1 MSLDASPTRA
11 WVGHD
16 AGSSGYRRILIGL
29 FAAGIAAFGQMYS
42 TQGIL
47 PTLAHAME
55 VSEAGAAL
63 TVSTATLGLAT
74 SVLGWSWLA
83 DRIGR
88 APAMKIALSIS
99 LVLGLLTPLAPGFT
113 TLLVLRS
120 LEGLALGGVPAL
132 AVAYLA
138 EEIHPRHV
146 SLAAAIYISGTTVG
160 GLLGRVI
167 TGPFAD
173 LGGWRLGVA
182 AGGVLSAIAAVIAIT
197 LIPRAQ
203 GWVRP
208 TGKPTTSVREGVIAN
223 LRDPGML
230 VLYGQAALLMGGFVA
245 TYNYLGFRLEREPFG
260 LPVAISSQIFFA
272 YLGGTVSSSVAGRLA
287 TTYGRRKVMLTCV
300 VITIVGVVMTLPD
313 NLAIVL
319 TGLFVLTTG
328 FFGAHGVA
336 SGWVGAR
343 AKVGKAQ
350 ASALYNLFYYGG
362 SSLFGWLLGYAYVVG
377 WWGVVTAVL
386 VLALISLTWSAIVTR
401 DQS

>member
-1 MSLDASPTRA
+1 MSVDASPTRD

-29 FAAGIAAFGQMYS
+29 FAAGIGTFGQMYS

-47 PTLAHAME
+47 PTLGRALE
-55 VSEAGAAL
+55 VNEASAAL
-63 TVSTATLGLAT
+63 TVSMATLGLSV

-88 APAMKIALSIS
+88 APAMKIAMSFS
-99 LVLGLLTPLAPGFT
+99 LVLGLLTPIAPGFT

-138 EEIHPRHV
+138 EEIHSRHV
-146 SLAAAIYISGTTVG
+146 SVAAAIYISGTTVG
-160 GLLGRVI
+160 GLLGRVV

-173 LGGWRLGVA
+173 LGGWRTGVA
-182 AGGVLSAIAAVIAIT
+182 AGGILSAVAVIIAIA

-208 TGKPTTSVREGVIAN
+208 TGKPTTSVRQGVLAN

-245 TYNYLGFRLEREPFG
+245 TYNYLGYRLEGEPFG

-287 TTYGRRKVMLTCV
+287 ATHGRRKVMLTCV
-300 VITIVGVVMTLPD
+300 VVMIVGVLMTLPD
-313 NLAIVL
+313 NLVMILA
-319 TGLFVLTTG
+319 GLLILTTG

-343 AKVGKAQ
+343 ARVGKAQ

-362 SSLFGWLLGYAYVVG
+362 SSLFGWLLGYAYVIG
-377 WWGVVTAVL
+377 WTGLATAVL
-386 VLALISLTWSAIVTR
+386 ALALASLTWSFFLAR
-401 DQS
+401 D

>member
-1 MSLDASPTRA
+1 MSVDASPTRA
-11 WVGHD
+11 WEGHD
-16 AGSSGYRRILIGL
+16 AGSSGYRRILVGL

-47 PTLAHAME
+47 PTVAQALE
-55 VSEAGAAL
+55 VDEASAAL
-63 TVSTATLGLAT
+63 TVSTATLGLAA
-74 SVLGWSWLA
+74 SVLGWSWIA

-113 TLLVLRS
+113 TLLVLRG

-138 EEIHPRHV
+138 EEIHVRHV
-146 SLAAAIYISGTTVG
+146 SVAAAIYISGTTVG
-160 GLLGRVI
+160 GLLGRVV

-173 LGGWRLGVA
+173 LGGWRLGVT
-182 AGGVLSAIAAVIAIT
+182 AGGVLSAIAAIIAIT

-203 GWVRP
+203 GWSRP
-208 TGKPTTSVREGVIAN
+208 AGKPATSVRQGVLAN

-260 LPVAISSQIFFA
+260 LPVAISSQMFFA

-287 TTYGRRKVMLTCV
+287 AEHGRRKVMLTCV
-300 VITIVGVVMTLPD
+300 IVMIAGVTMTLPD
-313 NLAIVL
+313 NLVMVL
-319 TGLFVLTTG
+319 TGLLVLTTG

-377 WWGVVTAVL
+377 WWGIATAVL
-386 VLALISLTWSAIVTR
+386 VLALTSLTWSWLAAR
-401 DQS
+401 D

>member
-1 MSLDASPTRA
+1 MSVDASLTRP

-16 AGSSGYRRILIGL
+16 ADSSGYRRILIGL
-29 FAAGIAAFGQMYS
+29 FAAGIATFGQMYS

-47 PTLAHAME
+47 PTVAHALE
-55 VSEAGAAL
+55 VNEASAAL
-63 TVSTATLGLAT
+63 TVSTATLGLAV
-74 SVLGWSWLA
+74 SVLGWSWVA

-138 EEIHPRHV
+138 EEIHVRHV

-173 LGGWRLGVA
+173 LGGWRLGVT
-182 AGGVLSAIAAVIAIT
+182 AGGVLSAIAAIIAIT
-197 LIPRAQ
+197 LIPPAQ
-203 GWVRP
+203 GWIRP
-208 TGKPTTSVREGVIAN
+208 TGRPTTSVREGVLAN

-287 TTYGRRKVMLTCV
+287 ATHGRRKVMLTCV
-300 VITIVGVVMTLPD
+300 VITIAGVVMTLPD
-313 NLAIVL
+313 NLAMVL
-319 TGLFVLTTG
+319 TGLVVLTTG

-343 AKVGKAQ
+343 ARVGKAQ

-362 SSLFGWLLGYAYVVG
+362 SSLFGWLLGSAYVVG
-377 WWGVVTAVL
+377 WWGVATAVL
-386 VLALISLTWSAIVTR
+386 LLALTSFTWSWLSAH
-401 DQS
+401 D

>member
-1 MSLDASPTRA
+1 MSVDASLTRE

-29 FAAGIAAFGQMYS
+29 FAAGIATFGQMYS

-47 PTLAHAME
+47 PTVAQALE
-55 VSEAGAAL
+55 VNEASAAL
-63 TVSTATLGLAT
+63 TVSTATLGLAV
-74 SVLGWSWLA
+74 SVLGWSWVA

-88 APAMKIALSIS
+88 APAMKIALSLS

-113 TLLVLRS
+113 TLLVLRT

-138 EEIHPRHV
+138 EEIHVRHV

-167 TGPFAD
+167 TGPSAD

-182 AGGVLSAIAAVIAIT
+182 AGGVLSAIAAIIAIT
-197 LIPRAQ
+197 LIPRAR

-208 TGKPTTSVREGVIAN
+208 TGRPTTSVREGVLAN

-287 TTYGRRKVMLTCV
+287 ATHGRRKVMLTCV
-300 VITIVGVVMTLPD
+300 VITIVGVAMTLPD

-319 TGLFVLTTG
+319 TGLLVLTTG

-343 AKVGKAQ
+343 ARVGKAQ

-377 WWGVVTAVL
+377 WWGLATTVIA
-386 VLALISLTWSAIVTR
+386 LALISLTWSWFAAR
-401 DQS
+401 D

>member
-1 MSLDASPTRA
+1 MSVDASLTRP

-29 FAAGIAAFGQMYS
+29 FAAGIATFGQMYS

-47 PTLAHAME
+47 PTVAHALE
-55 VSEAGAAL
+55 VNEASAAL
-63 TVSTATLGLAT
+63 TVSTATLGLAV
-74 SVLGWSWLA
+74 SVLGWSWVA

-138 EEIHPRHV
+138 EEIHVRHV

-173 LGGWRLGVA
+173 LGGWRLGVT
-182 AGGVLSAIAAVIAIT
+182 AGGVLSAIAAIIAIT

-208 TGKPTTSVREGVIAN
+208 VGRPTTSVREGVLAN

-245 TYNYLGFRLEREPFG
+245 TYNYLGFRLERDPFG

-287 TTYGRRKVMLTCV
+287 ATHGRRKVMLTCV
-300 VITIVGVVMTLPD
+300 VITIVGVVMTFPD
-313 NLAIVL
+313 NLAMVL

-343 AKVGKAQ
+343 ARVGKAQ

-377 WWGVVTAVL
+377 WWGVATAVL
-386 VLALISLTWSAIVTR
+386 VLALTSLTWSWLAAH
-401 DQS
+401 D

>member
-1 MSLDASPTRA
+1 MSVDASLTRP

-29 FAAGIAAFGQMYS
+29 FAAGIATFGQMYS

-47 PTLAHAME
+47 PTVAHALE
-55 VSEAGAAL
+55 VNEASAAL
-63 TVSTATLGLAT
+63 TVSTATLGLAV
-74 SVLGWSWLA
+74 SVLGWSWVA

-138 EEIHPRHV
+138 EEIHVRHV

-173 LGGWRLGVA
+173 LGGWRLGVT
-182 AGGVLSAIAAVIAIT
+182 AGGVLSAIAAIIAIT

-208 TGKPTTSVREGVIAN
+208 VGRPTTSVREGVLAN

-245 TYNYLGFRLEREPFG
+245 TYNYLGFRLERDPFG

-287 TTYGRRKVMLTCV
+287 ATHGRRKVMLTCV
-300 VITIVGVVMTLPD
+300 VITIVGVAMTFPD
-313 NLAIVL
+313 NLAMVL

-343 AKVGKAQ
+343 ARVGKAQ

-377 WWGVVTAVL
+377 WWGVATAVL
-386 VLALISLTWSAIVTR
+386 VLALTSLTWSWLAAH
-401 DQS
+401 D

>member
-1 MSLDASPTRA
+1 MSVDTALTRSWA
-11 WVGHD
+11 GHD

-29 FAAGIAAFGQMYS
+29 FAAGIATFGQMYS

-47 PTLAHAME
+47 PTVGHALA
-55 VSEAGAAL
+55 VSEASAAL
-63 TVSTATLGLAT
+63 TVSTATLGLAV
-74 SVLGWSWLA
+74 SVLGWSWVA

-138 EEIHPRHV
+138 EEIHVRHV

-173 LGGWRLGVA
+173 LGGWRLGVT
-182 AGGVLSAIAAVIAIT
+182 AGGVLSAIAAIVAIT

-208 TGKPTTSVREGVIAN
+208 TGKPTTSVREGVLAN

-287 TTYGRRKVMLTCV
+287 ATHGRRKVMLTCV
-300 VITIVGVVMTLPD
+300 VITIVGVAMTLPD
-313 NLAIVL
+313 NLAMVL

-377 WWGVVTAVL
+377 WWGVATAVL
-386 VLALISLTWSAIVTR
+386 ALALTSLTWSWLAAR
-401 DQS
+401 D

>member
-1 MSLDASPTRA
+1 MSVDASLTRP

-29 FAAGIAAFGQMYS
+29 FAAGIATFGQMYS

-47 PTLAHAME
+47 PTVAHALE
-55 VSEAGAAL
+55 VNEASAAL
-63 TVSTATLGLAT
+63 TVSTATLGLAV
-74 SVLGWSWLA
+74 SVLGWSWVA

-138 EEIHPRHV
+138 EEIHVRHV

-173 LGGWRLGVA
+173 LGGWRLGVT
-182 AGGVLSAIAAVIAIT
+182 AGGVLSAIAAIIAIT

-208 TGKPTTSVREGVIAN
+208 VGRPTTSVREGVLAN

-287 TTYGRRKVMLTCV
+287 ATHGRRKVMLTCV
-300 VITIVGVVMTLPD
+300 VITIIGVAMTFPD
-313 NLAIVL
+313 NLAMVL

-343 AKVGKAQ
+343 ARVGKAQ

-377 WWGVVTAVL
+377 WWGVATAVL
-386 VLALISLTWSAIVTR
+386 LLALTSLTWSWLAAH
-401 DQS
+401 D

>member
-1 MSLDASPTRA
+1 MSVDASLTRP

-29 FAAGIAAFGQMYS
+29 FAAGIATFGQMYS

-47 PTLAHAME
+47 PTVAHALE
-55 VSEAGAAL
+55 VNEASAAL
-63 TVSTATLGLAT
+63 TVSTATLGLAV
-74 SVLGWSWLA
+74 SVLGWSWVA

-138 EEIHPRHV
+138 EEIHVRHV

-173 LGGWRLGVA
+173 LGGWRLGVT
-182 AGGVLSAIAAVIAIT
+182 AGGVLSAIAAIIAIT

-208 TGKPTTSVREGVIAN
+208 IGRPTTSVREGVLAN

-287 TTYGRRKVMLTCV
+287 ATHGRRKVMLTCV
-300 VITIVGVVMTLPD
+300 VITIVGVAMTFPD
-313 NLAIVL
+313 NLAMVL

-343 AKVGKAQ
+343 ARVGKAQ

-377 WWGVVTAVL
+377 WWGVATAVL
-386 VLALISLTWSAIVTR
+386 VLALTSLTWSWLAAH
-401 DQS
+401 D

>member
-1 MSLDASPTRA
+1 MSVDASLTRP

-29 FAAGIAAFGQMYS
+29 FAAGIATFGQMYS

-47 PTLAHAME
+47 PTVAHALE
-55 VSEAGAAL
+55 VNEASAAL
-63 TVSTATLGLAT
+63 TVSTATLGLAV
-74 SVLGWSWLA
+74 SVLGWSWVA

-138 EEIHPRHV
+138 EEIHVRHV

-173 LGGWRLGVA
+173 LGGWRLGVT
-182 AGGVLSAIAAVIAIT
+182 AGGVLSAIAAIIAIT

-208 TGKPTTSVREGVIAN
+208 VGRPTTSVREGVLAN

-287 TTYGRRKVMLTCV
+287 ATQGRRKVMLTCV
-300 VITIVGVVMTLPD
+300 VITIVGVAMTFPD
-313 NLAIVL
+313 NLAMVL
-319 TGLFVLTTG
+319 TGLVVLTTG

-343 AKVGKAQ
+343 ARVGKAQ

-377 WWGVVTAVL
+377 WWGVATAVL
-386 VLALISLTWSAIVTR
+386 LLALTSLTWSWLAAH
-401 DQS
+401 D

>member
-1 MSLDASPTRA
+1 MSVDASLTRP

-29 FAAGIAAFGQMYS
+29 FAAGIATFGQMYS

-47 PTLAHAME
+47 PTVAHALE
-55 VSEAGAAL
+55 VNEASAAL
-63 TVSTATLGLAT
+63 TVSTATLGLAV
-74 SVLGWSWLA
+74 SVLGWSWVA

-138 EEIHPRHV
+138 EEIHVRHV

-173 LGGWRLGVA
+173 LGGWRLGVT
-182 AGGVLSAIAAVIAIT
+182 AGGVLSAIAAIIAIT

-208 TGKPTTSVREGVIAN
+208 VGRPTTSVREGVLAN

-287 TTYGRRKVMLTCV
+287 ATHGRRKVMLTCV
-300 VITIVGVVMTLPD
+300 VITIVGVAMTFPD
-313 NLAIVL
+313 NLAMVL

-343 AKVGKAQ
+343 ARVGKAQ

-377 WWGVVTAVL
+377 WWGVATAVL
-386 VLALISLTWSAIVTR
+386 VLALTSLTWSWLAAH
-401 DQS
+401 D

>member
-1 MSLDASPTRA
+1 MSVDASLSRE

-16 AGSSGYRRILIGL
+16 AGGSGYRRILIGL

-47 PTLAHAME
+47 PTVAQALE
-55 VSEAGAAL
+55 TSEASAAL
-63 TVSTATLGLAT
+63 TVSTATLGLAA

-113 TLLVLRS
+113 TLLVLRG
-120 LEGLALGGVPAL
+120 LEGIALGGVPAL

-138 EEIHPRHV
+138 DEIHVRHV
-146 SLAAAIYISGTTVG
+146 SVAAAIYISGTTVG

-173 LGGWRLGVA
+173 LGGWRMGVA
-182 AGGVLSAIAAVIAIT
+182 AGGVLSAIAAIVAIT
-197 LIPRAQ
+197 LIPRDRA
-203 GWVRP
+203 WVRP
-208 TGKPTTSVREGVIAN
+208 VGKPSTSVRQGVLAN

-260 LPVAISSQIFFA
+260 LPVAISSQLFFA

-287 TTYGRRKVMLTCV
+287 GTHGRRKVMLTCV
-300 VITIVGVVMTLPD
+300 VIMIVGVTLTIPD
-313 NLAIVL
+313 NLAMVL
-319 TGLFVLTTG
+319 AGLLVMTIG
-328 FFGAHGVA
+328 FFAAHGVA

-343 AKVGKAQ
+343 ARVGKAQ

-377 WWGVVTAVL
+377 WWGVATAVL
-386 VLALISLTWSAIVTR
+386 VLALASLTWSWRAAR
-401 DQS
+401 D

>member
-1 MSLDASPTRA
+1 MSVDASLTRP

-29 FAAGIAAFGQMYS
+29 FAAGIATFGQMYS

-47 PTLAHAME
+47 PTVAHALE
-55 VSEAGAAL
+55 VNEASAAL
-63 TVSTATLGLAT
+63 TVSTATLGLAV
-74 SVLGWSWLA
+74 SVLGWSWVA

-138 EEIHPRHV
+138 EEIHVRHV

-160 GLLGRVI
+160 GLLGRVV

-173 LGGWRLGVA
+173 LGGWRLGVT
-182 AGGVLSAIAAVIAIT
+182 AGGVLSAIAAIVAIT

-208 TGKPTTSVREGVIAN
+208 VGRPTTSVREGVLAN

-245 TYNYLGFRLEREPFG
+245 TYNYLGFRLEREPFA

-287 TTYGRRKVMLTCV
+287 ATHGRRKVMLTCV

-313 NLAIVL
+313 NLAMIL
-319 TGLFVLTTG
+319 TGLVVLTTG

-343 AKVGKAQ
+343 ARVGKAQ

-377 WWGVVTAVL
+377 WWGVATAVL
-386 VLALISLTWSAIVTR
+386 VLALTSLTWSWVAAH
-401 DQS
+401 D

>member
-1 MSLDASPTRA
+1 MSVDASLSRP

-29 FAAGIAAFGQMYS
+29 FAAGIATFGQMYS

-47 PTLAHAME
+47 PTVAHALE
-55 VSEAGAAL
+55 VNEASAAL
-63 TVSTATLGLAT
+63 TVSMATLSLAV
-74 SVLGWSWLA
+74 SVLGWSWVA

-138 EEIHPRHV
+138 EEIHVRHV

-173 LGGWRLGVA
+173 LGGWRLGVT
-182 AGGVLSAIAAVIAIT
+182 AGGVLSAIAAIIAIT

-208 TGKPTTSVREGVIAN
+208 TGKPTTSVREGVLAN

-230 VLYGQAALLMGGFVA
+230 VLYGQAALMMGGFVA

-287 TTYGRRKVMLTCV
+287 ATHGRRKVMLTCV
-300 VITIVGVVMTLPD
+300 VITIVGIVMTFPD
-313 NLAIVL
+313 NLATVL
-319 TGLFVLTTG
+319 TGLVVLTTG

-343 AKVGKAQ
+343 AQVGKAQ

-377 WWGVVTAVL
+377 WWGVATAVL
-386 VLALISLTWSAIVTR
+386 ALTLTSLTWSWLAAH
-401 DQS
+401 D

>member
-1 MSLDASPTRA
+1 MSVDASLTRP

-29 FAAGIAAFGQMYS
+29 FAAGIATFGQMYS

-47 PTLAHAME
+47 PTVAHALE
-55 VSEAGAAL
+55 VNEASAAL
-63 TVSTATLGLAT
+63 TVSTATLGLAV
-74 SVLGWSWLA
+74 SVLGWSWVA

-138 EEIHPRHV
+138 EEIHVRHV

-173 LGGWRLGVA
+173 LGGWRLGVT
-182 AGGVLSAIAAVIAIT
+182 AGGVLSAIAAIIAIT
-197 LIPRAQ
+197 LIPPAQ
-203 GWVRP
+203 GWIRP
-208 TGKPTTSVREGVIAN
+208 TGRPTTSVREGVLAN

-287 TTYGRRKVMLTCV
+287 ATHGRRKVMLTCV
-300 VITIVGVVMTLPD
+300 VITIVGVVMTFPD
-313 NLAIVL
+313 NLAMVL
-319 TGLFVLTTG
+319 TGLVVLTTG

-343 AKVGKAQ
+343 ARVGKAQ

-377 WWGVVTAVL
+377 WWGVATAVL
-386 VLALISLTWSAIVTR
+386 ALALTSLTWSWLAAH
-401 DQS
+401 D

>member
-1 MSLDASPTRA
+1 MSVDASLTRP

-29 FAAGIAAFGQMYS
+29 FAAGIATFGQMYS

-47 PTLAHAME
+47 PTVAHALE
-55 VSEAGAAL
+55 VNEASAAL
-63 TVSTATLGLAT
+63 TVSTATLGLAV
-74 SVLGWSWLA
+74 SVLGWSWVA

-99 LVLGLLTPLAPGFT
+99 LVLGLLTPLAPGFS

-138 EEIHPRHV
+138 EEIHVRHV

-173 LGGWRLGVA
+173 LGGWRLGVT
-182 AGGVLSAIAAVIAIT
+182 AGGVLSAIAAIIAIT

-208 TGKPTTSVREGVIAN
+208 AGRPTTSVREGVLAN

-272 YLGGTVSSSVAGRLA
+272 YLGGTVSSSVAGRMAA
-287 TTYGRRKVMLTCV
+287 THGRRKVMLTCV
-300 VITIVGVVMTLPD
+300 VITIVGVVMTFPD
-313 NLAIVL
+313 NLAMVL
-319 TGLFVLTTG
+319 TGLVVLTTG

-343 AKVGKAQ
+343 ARVGKAQ

-377 WWGVVTAVL
+377 WWGVATAVL
-386 VLALISLTWSAIVTR
+386 ALALTSLTWSWLAAH
-401 DQS
+401 D

>member
-1 MSLDASPTRA
+1 MSVDASLTRP

-29 FAAGIAAFGQMYS
+29 FAAGIATFGQMYS

-47 PTLAHAME
+47 PTVAHALE
-55 VSEAGAAL
+55 VNEASAAL
-63 TVSTATLGLAT
+63 TVSTATLGLAV
-74 SVLGWSWLA
+74 SVLGWSWVA

-138 EEIHPRHV
+138 EEIHVRHV

-173 LGGWRLGVA
+173 LGGWRLGVT
-182 AGGVLSAIAAVIAIT
+182 AGGVLSAIAAIIAIT

-208 TGKPTTSVREGVIAN
+208 VGRPTTSVREGVLAN

-287 TTYGRRKVMLTCV
+287 ATHGRRKVMLTCV
-300 VITIVGVVMTLPD
+300 VITIVGVVMTFPD
-313 NLAIVL
+313 NLAMVL

-343 AKVGKAQ
+343 ARVGKAQ

-377 WWGVVTAVL
+377 WWGVATAVL
-386 VLALISLTWSAIVTR
+386 VLALTSLTWSWLAAH
-401 DQS
+401 D

>member
-1 MSLDASPTRA
+1 MSVDASLTRP

-29 FAAGIAAFGQMYS
+29 FAAGIATFGQMYS

-47 PTLAHAME
+47 PTVAHALE
-55 VSEAGAAL
+55 VSEASAAL
-63 TVSTATLGLAT
+63 TVSTATLGLAV
-74 SVLGWSWLA
+74 SVLGWSWVA

-99 LVLGLLTPLAPGFT
+99 LVLGLLTPLAPGFAS
-113 TLLVLRS
+113 LLVLRS

-138 EEIHPRHV
+138 EEIHVRHV

-173 LGGWRLGVA
+173 LGGWRLGVT
-182 AGGVLSAIAAVIAIT
+182 AGGVLSAIAAIIAIT

-208 TGKPTTSVREGVIAN
+208 VGRPTTSVREGVLAN

-287 TTYGRRKVMLTCV
+287 ATHGRRKVMLTCV
-300 VITIVGVVMTLPD
+300 VITIVGVVMTFPD
-313 NLAIVL
+313 NLAMVL

-343 AKVGKAQ
+343 ARVGKAQ

-377 WWGVVTAVL
+377 WWGVATAVL
-386 VLALISLTWSAIVTR
+386 VLALTSLTWSWLAAH
-401 DQS
+401 D

>member
-1 MSLDASPTRA
+1 MSVDASLTRP

-29 FAAGIAAFGQMYS
+29 FAAGIATFGQMYS

-47 PTLAHAME
+47 PTVAHALE
-55 VSEAGAAL
+55 VNEASAAL
-63 TVSTATLGLAT
+63 TVSTATLGLAV
-74 SVLGWSWLA
+74 SVLGWSWVA

-138 EEIHPRHV
+138 EEIHVRHV

-173 LGGWRLGVA
+173 LGGWRLGVT
-182 AGGVLSAIAAVIAIT
+182 AGGVLSAIAAIIAIT
-197 LIPRAQ
+197 LIPPAQ
-203 GWVRP
+203 GWIRP
-208 TGKPTTSVREGVIAN
+208 TGRPTTSVREGVLAN

-287 TTYGRRKVMLTCV
+287 ATHGRRKVMLTCV
-300 VITIVGVVMTLPD
+300 VITIVGVVMTFPD
-313 NLAIVL
+313 NLAMVL

-343 AKVGKAQ
+343 ARVGKAQ

-377 WWGVVTAVL
+377 WWGVATAVL
-386 VLALISLTWSAIVTR
+386 VLALTSLTWSWLAAH
-401 DQS
+401 D

>member
-1 MSLDASPTRA
+1 MSVDASLTRP

-29 FAAGIAAFGQMYS
+29 FAAGIATFGQMYS

-47 PTLAHAME
+47 PTVAHALE
-55 VSEAGAAL
+55 VNEASAAL
-63 TVSTATLGLAT
+63 TVSTATLGLAV
-74 SVLGWSWLA
+74 SVLGWSWVA

-138 EEIHPRHV
+138 EEIHVRHV

-173 LGGWRLGVA
+173 LGGWRLGVT
-182 AGGVLSAIAAVIAIT
+182 AGGVLSAIAAIIAIT

-208 TGKPTTSVREGVIAN
+208 VGRPTTSVREGVLAN

-287 TTYGRRKVMLTCV
+287 ATHGRRKVMLTCV
-300 VITIVGVVMTLPD
+300 VITIVGVVMTFPD
-313 NLAIVL
+313 NLAMVL

-343 AKVGKAQ
+343 AQVGKAQ

-377 WWGVVTAVL
+377 WWGVATAVL
-386 VLALISLTWSAIVTR
+386 VLALTSLTWSWLAAH
-401 DQS
+401 D

>member
-1 MSLDASPTRA
+1 MSVDASLTRP

-29 FAAGIAAFGQMYS
+29 FAAGIATFGQMYS

-47 PTLAHAME
+47 PTVAHALE
-55 VSEAGAAL
+55 VNEASAAL
-63 TVSTATLGLAT
+63 TVSTATLGLAV
-74 SVLGWSWLA
+74 SVLGWSWVA

-138 EEIHPRHV
+138 EEIHVRHV

-173 LGGWRLGVA
+173 LGGWRLGVT
-182 AGGVLSAIAAVIAIT
+182 AGGVLSAIAAIVAIT

-208 TGKPTTSVREGVIAN
+208 VGRPTTSVREGVLAN

-272 YLGGTVSSSVAGRLA
+272 YLGGTVSSSVAGRMAA
-287 TTYGRRKVMLTCV
+287 THGRRKVMLTCV
-300 VITIVGVVMTLPD
+300 VITIVGVVMTFPD
-313 NLAIVL
+313 NLAMVL

-343 AKVGKAQ
+343 AQVGKAQ

-377 WWGVVTAVL
+377 WWGVATAVL
-386 VLALISLTWSAIVTR
+386 LLALTSLTWSWLAAH
-401 DQS
+401 D

>member
-1 MSLDASPTRA
+1 MSVDASLTRP

-29 FAAGIAAFGQMYS
+29 FAAGIATFGQMYS

-47 PTLAHAME
+47 PTVAHALE
-55 VSEAGAAL
+55 VNEASAAL
-63 TVSTATLGLAT
+63 TVSTATLGLAV
-74 SVLGWSWLA
+74 SVLGWSWVA

-138 EEIHPRHV
+138 EEIHVRHV

-173 LGGWRLGVA
+173 LGGWRLGVT
-182 AGGVLSAIAAVIAIT
+182 AGGVLSAIAAIIAIT
-197 LIPRAQ
+197 LIPPAQ
-203 GWVRP
+203 GWIRP
-208 TGKPTTSVREGVIAN
+208 TGRPTTSVREGVLAN

-287 TTYGRRKVMLTCV
+287 ATHGRRKVMLTCV

-313 NLAIVL
+313 NLAMVL
-319 TGLFVLTTG
+319 TGLVVLTTG

-343 AKVGKAQ
+343 ARVGKAQ

-377 WWGVVTAVL
+377 WWGVATAVL
-386 VLALISLTWSAIVTR
+386 VLALTSLTWSWLAAH
-401 DQS
+401 D

>member
-1 MSLDASPTRA
+1 MSVDASLTRE

-29 FAAGIAAFGQMYS
+29 FAAGIATFGQMYS

-47 PTLAHAME
+47 PTVAQALE
-55 VSEAGAAL
+55 VNEASAAL
-63 TVSTATLGLAT
+63 TVSTATLGLAV
-74 SVLGWSWLA
+74 SVLGWSWVA

-88 APAMKIALSIS
+88 APAMKIALSLS

-138 EEIHPRHV
+138 EEIHVRHV

-160 GLLGRVI
+160 GLLGRVV

-173 LGGWRLGVA
+173 LGGWRLGVL
-182 AGGVLSAIAAVIAIT
+182 AGGILSAIAAVIAIT

-203 GWVRP
+203 GWARP
-208 TGKPTTSVREGVIAN
+208 TGRPTTSVREGVLAN

-287 TTYGRRKVMLTCV
+287 ATHGRRKVMLTCV

-313 NLAIVL
+313 NLAMVL
-319 TGLFVLTTG
+319 TGLLVLTTG

-343 AKVGKAQ
+343 ARVGKAQ

-377 WWGVVTAVL
+377 WWGLATAVIA
-386 VLALISLTWSAIVTR
+386 LALVSLAWSWLAAH
-401 DQS
+401 D

>member
-1 MSLDASPTRA
+1 MSVDASLTRP

-29 FAAGIAAFGQMYS
+29 FAAGIATFGQMYS

-47 PTLAHAME
+47 PTVAHALE
-55 VSEAGAAL
+55 VNEASAAL
-63 TVSTATLGLAT
+63 TVSTATLGLAV
-74 SVLGWSWLA
+74 SVLGWSWVA

-138 EEIHPRHV
+138 EEIHVRHV

-173 LGGWRLGVA
+173 LGGWRLGVT
-182 AGGVLSAIAAVIAIT
+182 AGGVLSAIAAIIAIT
-197 LIPRAQ
+197 LIPPAQ
-203 GWVRP
+203 GWIRP
-208 TGKPTTSVREGVIAN
+208 TGRPTTSVREGVLAN

-287 TTYGRRKVMLTCV
+287 ATHGRRKVMLTCV
-300 VITIVGVVMTLPD
+300 VITIVGVVMTFPD
-313 NLAIVL
+313 NLAMVL

-343 AKVGKAQ
+343 ARVGKAQ

-377 WWGVVTAVL
+377 WWGVATAVL
-386 VLALISLTWSAIVTR
+386 LLALTSLTWSWLAAH
-401 DQS
+401 D

>member
-1 MSLDASPTRA
+1 MSVDASLTRP

-29 FAAGIAAFGQMYS
+29 FAAGIATFGQMYS

-47 PTLAHAME
+47 PTVAHALE
-55 VSEAGAAL
+55 VNEASAAL
-63 TVSTATLGLAT
+63 TVSTATLGLAV
-74 SVLGWSWLA
+74 SVLGWSWVA

-99 LVLGLLTPLAPGFT
+99 LILGLLTPLAPGFT

-138 EEIHPRHV
+138 EEIHVRHV

-173 LGGWRLGVA
+173 LGGWRLGVT
-182 AGGVLSAIAAVIAIT
+182 AGGVLSAIAAIIAIT
-197 LIPRAQ
+197 LIPPAQ
-203 GWVRP
+203 GWIRP
-208 TGKPTTSVREGVIAN
+208 TGRPTTSVREGVLAN

-287 TTYGRRKVMLTCV
+287 ATHGRRKVMLTCV
-300 VITIVGVVMTLPD
+300 VITIVGVVMTFPD
-313 NLAIVL
+313 NLAMVL

-343 AKVGKAQ
+343 ARVGKAQ

-377 WWGVVTAVL
+377 WWGVATAVL
-386 VLALISLTWSAIVTR
+386 LLALTSLTWSWLAAH
-401 DQS
+401 D

>member
-1 MSLDASPTRA
+1 MSVDASLTRP

-29 FAAGIAAFGQMYS
+29 FAAGIATFGQMYS

-47 PTLAHAME
+47 PTVAHALE
-55 VSEAGAAL
+55 VNEASAAL
-63 TVSTATLGLAT
+63 TVSTATLGLAV
-74 SVLGWSWLA
+74 SVLGWSWVA

-88 APAMKIALSIS
+88 APAMKIALSMS

-138 EEIHPRHV
+138 EEIHVRHV

-173 LGGWRLGVA
+173 LGGWRLGVT
-182 AGGVLSAIAAVIAIT
+182 AGGVLSAIAAIIAIT

-208 TGKPTTSVREGVIAN
+208 VGKPTTSVREGVLAN

-287 TTYGRRKVMLTCV
+287 ATHGRRKVMLTCV
-300 VITIVGVVMTLPD
+300 VITIVGVAMTFPD
-313 NLAIVL
+313 NLAMVL

-343 AKVGKAQ
+343 ARVGKAQ

-377 WWGVVTAVL
+377 WWGVATAVL
-386 VLALISLTWSAIVTR
+386 VLALTSLTWSWLAAH
-401 DQS
+401 D

>member
-1 MSLDASPTRA
+1 MSVDASLTRP

-29 FAAGIAAFGQMYS
+29 FAAGIATFGQMYS

-47 PTLAHAME
+47 PTVAHALE
-55 VSEAGAAL
+55 VNEASAAL
-63 TVSTATLGLAT
+63 TVSTATLGLAV
-74 SVLGWSWLA
+74 SVLGWSWVA

-138 EEIHPRHV
+138 EEIHVRHV

-182 AGGVLSAIAAVIAIT
+182 AGGVLSAIAAIIAIT

-208 TGKPTTSVREGVIAN
+208 IGRPTTSVREGVLAN

-287 TTYGRRKVMLTCV
+287 ATHGRRKVMLTCV
-300 VITIVGVVMTLPD
+300 VITIVGVVMTFPD
-313 NLAIVL
+313 NLAMVL

-343 AKVGKAQ
+343 ARVGKAQ

-377 WWGVVTAVL
+377 WWGVATAVL
-386 VLALISLTWSAIVTR
+386 LLALTSLTWSWLAAH
-401 DQS
+401 D

>member
-1 MSLDASPTRA
+1 MSVDASLTRP

-29 FAAGIAAFGQMYS
+29 FAAGIATFGQMYS

-47 PTLAHAME
+47 PTVAHALE
-55 VSEAGAAL
+55 VNEASAAL
-63 TVSTATLGLAT
+63 TVSTATLGLAV
-74 SVLGWSWLA
+74 SVLGWSWVA

-138 EEIHPRHV
+138 EEIHVRHV

-173 LGGWRLGVA
+173 LGGWRLGVT
-182 AGGVLSAIAAVIAIT
+182 AGGVLSAIAAIIAIT
-197 LIPRAQ
+197 LIPPAQ
-203 GWVRP
+203 GWIRP
-208 TGKPTTSVREGVIAN
+208 NGRPTTSVREGVLAN

-260 LPVAISSQIFFA
+260 LPVAISSQIFVA

-287 TTYGRRKVMLTCV
+287 ATHGRRKVMLTCV
-300 VITIVGVVMTLPD
+300 VITIVGVAMTLPD
-313 NLAIVL
+313 NLAMVL

-343 AKVGKAQ
+343 ARVGKAQ

-377 WWGVVTAVL
+377 WWGVATAVL
-386 VLALISLTWSAIVTR
+386 LLALTSLTWSWLAAH
-401 DQS
+401 D

>member
-1 MSLDASPTRA
+1 MSVDASLTRP

-16 AGSSGYRRILIGL
+16 ASSSGYRRILIGL
-29 FAAGIAAFGQMYS
+29 FAAGIATFGQMYS

-47 PTLAHAME
+47 PTVAHALE
-55 VSEAGAAL
+55 VNEASAAL
-63 TVSTATLGLAT
+63 TVSTATLGLAV
-74 SVLGWSWLA
+74 SVLGWSWVA

-88 APAMKIALSIS
+88 APAMKIALSMS

-138 EEIHPRHV
+138 EEIHVRHV

-173 LGGWRLGVA
+173 LGGWRLGVT
-182 AGGVLSAIAAVIAIT
+182 AGGVLSAIAAIIAIT

-208 TGKPTTSVREGVIAN
+208 VGKPTTSVREGVLAN

-287 TTYGRRKVMLTCV
+287 ATHGRRKVMLTCV
-300 VITIVGVVMTLPD
+300 VITIVGVAMTFPD
-313 NLAIVL
+313 NLAMVL

-343 AKVGKAQ
+343 ARVGKAQ

-377 WWGVVTAVL
+377 WWGVATAVL
-386 VLALISLTWSAIVTR
+386 VLALISLTWSWLAAH
-401 DQS
+401 D

>member
-1 MSLDASPTRA
+1 MSVDASLTRP

-29 FAAGIAAFGQMYS
+29 FAAGIATFGQMYS

-47 PTLAHAME
+47 PTVAHALE
-55 VSEAGAAL
+55 VNEASAAL
-63 TVSTATLGLAT
+63 TVSTATLGLAV
-74 SVLGWSWLA
+74 SVLGWSWVA

-88 APAMKIALSIS
+88 APAMKIALSMS
-99 LVLGLLTPLAPGFT
+99 LVLGLLTPLAPGFAS
-113 TLLVLRS
+113 LLVLRS

-138 EEIHPRHV
+138 EEIHVRHV

-173 LGGWRLGVA
+173 LGGWRLGVT
-182 AGGVLSAIAAVIAIT
+182 AGGVLSAIAAIIAIT

-208 TGKPTTSVREGVIAN
+208 VGRPTTSVREGVLAN

-287 TTYGRRKVMLTCV
+287 ATHGRRKVMLTCV
-300 VITIVGVVMTLPD
+300 VITIVGVVMTFPD
-313 NLAIVL
+313 NLAMVL

-343 AKVGKAQ
+343 ARVGKAQ

-377 WWGVVTAVL
+377 WWGVATAVL
-386 VLALISLTWSAIVTR
+386 VLALTSLTWSWLAAH
-401 DQS
+401 D

>member
-1 MSLDASPTRA
+1 MSVDASLTRP

-29 FAAGIAAFGQMYS
+29 FAAGIATFGQMYS

-47 PTLAHAME
+47 PTVAHALE
-55 VSEAGAAL
+55 VNEASAAL
-63 TVSTATLGLAT
+63 TVSTATLGLAV
-74 SVLGWSWLA
+74 SVLGWSWVA

-138 EEIHPRHV
+138 EEIHVRHV

-173 LGGWRLGVA
+173 LGGWRLGVT
-182 AGGVLSAIAAVIAIT
+182 AGGVLSAIAAIIAIT

-208 TGKPTTSVREGVIAN
+208 IGRPTTSVREGVLAN

-287 TTYGRRKVMLTCV
+287 ATHGRRKVMLTCV
-300 VITIVGVVMTLPD
+300 VITIVGVVMTFPD
-313 NLAIVL
+313 NLAMVL

-343 AKVGKAQ
+343 AQVGKAQ

-377 WWGVVTAVL
+377 WWGVATAVL
-386 VLALISLTWSAIVTR
+386 LLALTSLTWSWLAAH
-401 DQS
+401 D

>member
-1 MSLDASPTRA
+1 MSVDASLTRP

-29 FAAGIAAFGQMYS
+29 FAAGIATFGQMYS

-47 PTLAHAME
+47 PTVAHALE
-55 VSEAGAAL
+55 VNEASAAL
-63 TVSTATLGLAT
+63 TVSTATLGLAV
-74 SVLGWSWLA
+74 SVLGWSWVA

-138 EEIHPRHV
+138 EEIHVRHV

-173 LGGWRLGVA
+173 LGGWRLGVT
-182 AGGVLSAIAAVIAIT
+182 AGGVLSAIAAIIAIT
-197 LIPRAQ
+197 LIPPAQ
-203 GWVRP
+203 GWIRP
-208 TGKPTTSVREGVIAN
+208 TGRPTTSVREGVLAN

-287 TTYGRRKVMLTCV
+287 ATHGRRKVMLTCV
-300 VITIVGVVMTLPD
+300 VITIVGVMMTFPD
-313 NLAIVL
+313 NLAMVL

-343 AKVGKAQ
+343 ARVGKAQ

-377 WWGVVTAVL
+377 WWGVATAVL
-386 VLALISLTWSAIVTR
+386 LLALTSLTWSWLAAH
-401 DQS
+401 D

>member
-1 MSLDASPTRA
+1 MSVDASLTRP

-29 FAAGIAAFGQMYS
+29 FAAGIATFGQMYS

-47 PTLAHAME
+47 PTVAHALE
-55 VSEAGAAL
+55 VNEASAAL
-63 TVSTATLGLAT
+63 TVSTATLGLAV
-74 SVLGWSWLA
+74 SVLGWSWVA

-138 EEIHPRHV
+138 EEIHVRHV

-173 LGGWRLGVA
+173 LGGWRLGVT

-208 TGKPTTSVREGVIAN
+208 VGRPTTSVREGVLAN

-287 TTYGRRKVMLTCV
+287 ATHGRRKVMLTCV
-300 VITIVGVVMTLPD
+300 VITIVGVVMTFPD
-313 NLAIVL
+313 NLAMVL
-319 TGLFVLTTG
+319 TGLVVLTTG

-377 WWGVVTAVL
+377 WWGVATAVL
-386 VLALISLTWSAIVTR
+386 VLALTSLTWSWLAAR
-401 DQS
+401 D

>member
-1 MSLDASPTRA
+1 MSVDASLTRP

-29 FAAGIAAFGQMYS
+29 FAAGIATFGQMYS

-47 PTLAHAME
+47 PTVAHALE
-55 VSEAGAAL
+55 VNEASAAL
-63 TVSTATLGLAT
+63 TVSTATLGLAV
-74 SVLGWSWLA
+74 SVLGWSWVA

-88 APAMKIALSIS
+88 APAMKIALSMS

-138 EEIHPRHV
+138 EEIHVRHV

-173 LGGWRLGVA
+173 FGGWRLGVT
-182 AGGVLSAIAAVIAIT
+182 AGGVLSAIAAIIAIT

-208 TGKPTTSVREGVIAN
+208 VGKPTTSVREGVLAN

-287 TTYGRRKVMLTCV
+287 ATHGRRKVMLTCV
-300 VITIVGVVMTLPD
+300 VITIVGVAMTFPD
-313 NLAIVL
+313 NLAMVL

-343 AKVGKAQ
+343 ARVGKAQ

-377 WWGVVTAVL
+377 WWGVATAVL
-386 VLALISLTWSAIVTR
+386 LLALTSLTWSWLAAH
-401 DQS
+401 D

>member
-1 MSLDASPTRA
+1 MSVDASLTRP

-29 FAAGIAAFGQMYS
+29 FAAGIATFGQMYS

-47 PTLAHAME
+47 PTVAHALE
-55 VSEAGAAL
+55 VNEASAAL
-63 TVSTATLGLAT
+63 TVSTATLGLAV
-74 SVLGWSWLA
+74 SVLGWSWVA

-138 EEIHPRHV
+138 EEIHVRHV

-173 LGGWRLGVA
+173 LGGWRLGVT
-182 AGGVLSAIAAVIAIT
+182 AGGVLSAIAAIIAIT

-208 TGKPTTSVREGVIAN
+208 VGRPTTSVREGVLAN

-287 TTYGRRKVMLTCV
+287 ATHGRRKVMLTCV
-300 VITIVGVVMTLPD
+300 VITIVGVVMTFPD
-313 NLAIVL
+313 NLAMVL

-343 AKVGKAQ
+343 ARVGKAQ

-377 WWGVVTAVL
+377 WWGVATAVL
-386 VLALISLTWSAIVTR
+386 LLALTSLTWSWFAAH
-401 DQS
+401 D

>member
-1 MSLDASPTRA
+1 MSVDASLTRP

-29 FAAGIAAFGQMYS
+29 FAAGIATFGQMYS

-47 PTLAHAME
+47 PTVAHALE
-55 VSEAGAAL
+55 VNEASAAL
-63 TVSTATLGLAT
+63 TVSTATLGLAV
-74 SVLGWSWLA
+74 SVLGWSWVA

-138 EEIHPRHV
+138 EEIHVRHV

-173 LGGWRLGVA
+173 LGGWRLGVT
-182 AGGVLSAIAAVIAIT
+182 AGGVLSAIAAIIAIT

-208 TGKPTTSVREGVIAN
+208 IGRPTTSVREGVLAN

-287 TTYGRRKVMLTCV
+287 ATHGQRKVMLTCV
-300 VITIVGVVMTLPD
+300 VITIVGVAMTFPD
-313 NLAIVL
+313 NLAMVL
-319 TGLFVLTTG
+319 AGLFVLTTG

-343 AKVGKAQ
+343 ARVGKAQ

-377 WWGVVTAVL
+377 WWGVATAVL
-386 VLALISLTWSAIVTR
+386 VLALTSLTWSWLAAH
-401 DQS
+401 D

>member
-1 MSLDASPTRA
+1 MSVDASLTRP

-29 FAAGIAAFGQMYS
+29 FAAGIATFGQMYS

-47 PTLAHAME
+47 PTVAHALE
-55 VSEAGAAL
+55 VNEASAAL
-63 TVSTATLGLAT
+63 TVSTATLGLAV
-74 SVLGWSWLA
+74 SVLGWSWVA

-99 LVLGLLTPLAPGFT
+99 LVLGLLTPLAPGFS

-138 EEIHPRHV
+138 EEIHVRHV

-173 LGGWRLGVA
+173 LGGWRLGVT
-182 AGGVLSAIAAVIAIT
+182 AGGVLSAIAAIIAIT

-208 TGKPTTSVREGVIAN
+208 VGRPTTSVREGVLAN

-287 TTYGRRKVMLTCV
+287 ATHGRRKIMLTCV
-300 VITIVGVVMTLPD
+300 VITIVGVVMTFPD
-313 NLAIVL
+313 NLAMVL
-319 TGLFVLTTG
+319 TGLVVLTTG

-343 AKVGKAQ
+343 ARVGKAQ

-377 WWGVVTAVL
+377 WWGVATAVL
-386 VLALISLTWSAIVTR
+386 ALALTSLTWSWLAAH
-401 DQS
+401 D

>member
-1 MSLDASPTRA
+1 MSVDASLTRP

-29 FAAGIAAFGQMYS
+29 FAAGIATFGQMYS

-47 PTLAHAME
+47 PTVAHALE
-55 VSEAGAAL
+55 VNEASAAL
-63 TVSTATLGLAT
+63 TVSTATLGLAV
-74 SVLGWSWLA
+74 SVLGWSWVA

-138 EEIHPRHV
+138 EEIHVRHV

-173 LGGWRLGVA
+173 LGGWRLGVT
-182 AGGVLSAIAAVIAIT
+182 AGGVLSAIAAIIAIT

-208 TGKPTTSVREGVIAN
+208 VGRPTTSVREGVFAN

-287 TTYGRRKVMLTCV
+287 ATHGRRKVMLTCV
-300 VITIVGVVMTLPD
+300 VITIVGVVMTFPD
-313 NLAIVL
+313 NLAMVL

-343 AKVGKAQ
+343 ARVGKAQ

-362 SSLFGWLLGYAYVVG
+362 SSLFGWLLGYAYIVG
-377 WWGVVTAVL
+377 WWGVATAVL
-386 VLALISLTWSAIVTR
+386 LLALTSLTWSWLAAH
-401 DQS
+401 D

>member
-1 MSLDASPTRA
+1 MSVDASLTRP

-16 AGSSGYRRILIGL
+16 AGSSGYRRILVGL
-29 FAAGIAAFGQMYS
+29 FAAGIATFGQMYS

-47 PTLAHAME
+47 PTVAHALE
-55 VSEAGAAL
+55 VNEASAAL
-63 TVSTATLGLAT
+63 TVSTATLGLAV
-74 SVLGWSWLA
+74 SVLGWSWVA

-88 APAMKIALSIS
+88 APAMKIALSLS

-113 TLLVLRS
+113 TLLVLRI

-138 EEIHPRHV
+138 EEIHVRHV

-160 GLLGRVI
+160 GLLGRVV

-182 AGGVLSAIAAVIAIT
+182 AGGVLSAIAAIIAIT

-203 GWVRP
+203 GWIRP
-208 TGKPTTSVREGVIAN
+208 AGRPTTSVRAGVLAN

-287 TTYGRRKVMLTCV
+287 ATHGRRKVMLTCV
-300 VITIVGVVMTLPD
+300 VITILGVVMTLPD
-313 NLAIVL
+313 NLAMVL
-319 TGLFVLTTG
+319 TGLVVLTTG

-343 AKVGKAQ
+343 AQVGKAQ

-377 WWGVVTAVL
+377 WWGVATAVL
-386 VLALISLTWSAIVTR
+386 VLALTSLTWSWLAAH
-401 DQS
+401 D